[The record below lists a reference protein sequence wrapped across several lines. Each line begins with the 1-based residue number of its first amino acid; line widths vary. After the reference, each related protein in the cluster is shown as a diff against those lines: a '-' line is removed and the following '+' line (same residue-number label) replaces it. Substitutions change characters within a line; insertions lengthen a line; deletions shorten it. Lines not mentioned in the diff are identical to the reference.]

1 MMRYFSIV
9 LVSLFILA
17 VSDAHGQN
25 LSSAG
30 EYSQRGM
37 GRFEKNDLDGAIA
50 DFTKVIELKG
60 AEKEFA
66 YYFRGIAHYRKGNTQ
81 HAIDDLTNA
90 IAIKGNP
97 RFYDDRGNL
106 LAKKGD
112 FDGAV
117 ADLNKAVE
125 VAPQYAKAY
134 CDRGVVRLMRGED
147 TSAEVDFRKCFE
159 LDGTLESHFKAA
171 ATKIKQRRISRS
183 EHEKPSDVEVVKL
196 SWAEAP
202 TSVLI
207 APSSPS
213 IPVSTSSV
221 SQSGTRVL
229 ADPTTKGQPGP
240 TELPDLT
247 ATGLPGARMPTATS
261 RAVIDYKFTAVI
273 KNTGNKTI
281 LAVKWGYFFY
291 PKDPAHEALAYT
303 FTSKTN
309 IAPGKE
315 KSLHDSIPAFAQ
327 PSGRA
332 NMPTKKTRDLFNER
346 IVVLRLDYADGTT
359 WQSSAA
365 AGGTQRTGPP
375 K

>member
-1 MMRYFSIV
+1 MRYFSIV

-25 LSSAG
+25 LTSAE

-37 GRFEKNDLDGAIA
+37 TRFEKNDLDGAIA
-50 DFTKVIELKG
+50 DFTKVIEMNG

-66 YYFRGIAHYRKGNTQ
+66 YYFRGIAHYRKGNAD
-81 HAIDDLTNA
+81 HAIADLSEA

-125 VAPQYAKAY
+125 IAPQYAKAY
-134 CDRGVVRLMRGED
+134 CDRGIVRLMQTEA
-147 TSAEVDFRKCFE
+147 TLAEVDFKKCFE
-159 LDGTLESHFKAA
+159 LDKTLASQFKAA
-171 ATKIKQRRISRS
+171 ATKIKQRTIAHA
-183 EHEKPSDVEVVKL
+183 EHQKPSDVEVVKF
-196 SWAEAP
+196 SWAETP
-202 TSVLI
+202 STILI

-213 IPVSTSSV
+213 IPVSTSTV

-229 ADPTTKGQPGP
+229 ADPTSKGQPGP
-240 TELPDLT
+240 GDIPDLT
-247 ATGLPGARMPTATS
+247 STGLPGGPMPSGNTRT
-261 RAVIDYKFTAVI
+261 VLDYKFTALI
-273 KNTGNKTI
+273 KNTGSKTI
-281 LAVKWGYFFY
+281 QGVQWGYVFD
-291 PKDPAHEALAYT
+291 PKDPAHEALAHVFAT
-303 FTSKTN
+303 KTN

-315 KSLHDSIPAFAQ
+315 KSLHDSIPGSAT

-332 NMPTKKTRDLFNER
+332 KVPTKKTRDFYIER
-346 IVVLRLDYADGTT
+346 IVILRLDYADGAT
-359 WQSSAA
+359 WESTAA
-365 AGGTQRTGPP
+365 SGTQKTRSPN
-375 K
+375 